1 MFYLKIL
8 VGLLLMVFAVLFL
21 VQNNNTMMTA
31 VHFKLDIPNVFNL
44 QSTDITLYIII
55 PLSFLLG
62 ALIMWL
68 LCVREHF
75 RLKATI
81 KSLMTSTKEKEKEL
95 NSFRNLPLTS
105 DDVSTTHSAT
115 NIDEESKEDI

>member
-8 VGLLLMVFAVLFL
+8 VGLLFMVFAVLFL
-21 VQNNNTMMTA
+21 VQNNDTMMTA
-31 VHFKLDIPNVFNL
+31 VHFKLNIPNVFNL

-75 RLKATI
+75 RLKAKI

-105 DDVSTTHSAT
+105 DDVSTTHSAA
-115 NIDEESKEDI
+115 NINEELKEDI

>member
-8 VGLLLMVFAVLFL
+8 VGLLLMGFAVLFL
-21 VQNNNTMMTA
+21 VQNNDIMMTA

-55 PLSFLLG
+55 PFSFLLG
-62 ALIMWL
+62 ALIMWV

-105 DDVSTTHSAT
+105 DDVSTNHSAA
-115 NIDEESKEDI
+115 NINEELKEDI

>member
-21 VQNNNTMMTA
+21 VQNNDTMMTA
-31 VHFKLDIPNVFNL
+31 VHFKLNIPNVINL

-55 PLSFLLG
+55 PIFFLLG
-62 ALIMWL
+62 ALIMWV
-68 LCVREHF
+68 LCVREHL

-95 NSFRNLPLTS
+95 NSFRNLPLTA
-105 DDVSTTHSAT
+105 DDVSSTHSAASI
-115 NIDEESKEDI
+115 NEELKEDI

>member
-8 VGLLLMVFAVLFL
+8 VGLLFMVFAVLFL
-21 VQNNNTMMTA
+21 VQNNATMMTA

-75 RLKATI
+75 RLKAKI

-105 DDVSTTHSAT
+105 DDVSTTHSAA
-115 NIDEESKEDI
+115 NINEELKEDI

>member
-8 VGLLLMVFAVLFL
+8 VGLLLMGFAVLFL
-21 VQNNNTMMTA
+21 VQNNDIMMTA

-55 PLSFLLG
+55 PFSFLLG
-62 ALIMWL
+62 ALIMWV

-105 DDVSTTHSAT
+105 DDVSTTHSAA
-115 NIDEESKEDI
+115 NINEELKEDI

>member
-8 VGLLLMVFAVLFL
+8 VGLLFMVFAVLFL
-21 VQNNNTMMTA
+21 VQNNDTMMTA
-31 VHFKLDIPNVFNL
+31 VHFKLNIPNVFNL

-75 RLKATI
+75 RLKAKI
-81 KSLMTSTKEKEKEL
+81 KSLMTSPKEKEKEL

-105 DDVSTTHSAT
+105 DDVSTTHSAA
-115 NIDEESKEDI
+115 NINEELKEDI

>member
-8 VGLLLMVFAVLFL
+8 VGLLFMVFAVLFL
-21 VQNNNTMMTA
+21 VQNNATMMTA

-55 PLSFLLG
+55 PFSFLLG
-62 ALIMWL
+62 ALIMWV

-105 DDVSTTHSAT
+105 DDVSTTHSAA
-115 NIDEESKEDI
+115 NINEELKEDI

>member
-8 VGLLLMVFAVLFL
+8 LAILFIVFAVLFF
-21 VQNNNTMMTA
+21 VQNNDSMMTA
-31 VHFKLDIPNVFNL
+31 VHFKLDIPNVINL

-55 PLSFLLG
+55 PLCFLLG
-62 ALIMWL
+62 VLIMWL

-75 RLKATI
+75 RLKAKI

-95 NSFRNLPLTS
+95 NSFRNLALTS
-105 DDVSTTHSAT
+105 DDVSTTHSAAT
-115 NIDEESKEDI
+115 ISEELKEDI

>member
-8 VGLLLMVFAVLFL
+8 LGLFFIVIATVFL
-21 VQNNNTMMTA
+21 VQNNETMITA
-31 VHFKLDIPNVFNL
+31 VHFKLDIPYVVNL

-55 PLSFLLG
+55 PLCFLLG

-105 DDVSTTHSAT
+105 DDVSTTHSAASI
-115 NIDEESKEDI
+115 NEESEEDS